1 MDMNAKKNIKIDMV
15 LTFGSLFVLGMLF
28 ILKGTIL
35 YETPDD
41 QYIMAFLSGK
51 FLGYPDP
58 HAVYIKYPLAYF
70 ITQMYRGFPG
80 IDWYATTMMIVQ
92 LLSIGWILRY
102 LLRKQDSLVH
112 KLICMGIFYS
122 VFLTCWINDLL
133 SFTYTTTAAMAA
145 VAGVI
150 IYGLG
155 EDRIRDFVGV
165 VFFCVIAYNLRSA
178 IFLMILPIC
187 GILWMDKVIAKK
199 QVKKQ
204 CILVGVLVIGIAG
217 SWCGDRIAYGGG
229 DWQNYIAYN
238 EARTELYDYHQDVFE
253 DYGSYQDKYDQL
265 GLTKTDSEIYVSKN
279 LAIRDSELFDKIED
293 LAGIAVEPVS
303 IKMRLK
309 SAVGKILK
317 NGFLE
322 NKTMTLIS
330 GIMWMIAIGL
340 SLVYKDKRIFV
351 LEIVFLAMHV
361 ILWLYLGYMGRI
373 LTRVAHSMLLL
384 QMATAVICQYEAMA
398 KIEKMKYLKVIYAGE
413 ILVSI
418 MLAVVAY
425 QSASK
430 INHMNQAKISSQAY
444 NQVEQYCS
452 EHSENFYFADVA
464 SLAGCSYQYQFF
476 NKNEYA
482 NFLFLGDWF
491 ANSPLYT
498 EKLRNESISSVR
510 DAILNNEN
518 VYVIA
523 KETEN
528 LEYMKSISREN
539 ASLVEIE
546 QLAIGEGYGIYQLV
560 VGE

>member
-1 MDMNAKKNIKIDMV
+1 MDMNAKKNKKMDML
-15 LTFGSLFVLGMLF
+15 LTFGSLFVLCMLF
-28 ILKGTIL
+28 GLKGTIL

-51 FLGYPDP
+51 FLGYTDP
-58 HAVYIKYPLAYF
+58 HAIYIKYPFAYI
-70 ITQMYRGFPG
+70 ITLMYRGFSVC
-80 IDWYATTMMIVQ
+80 DWYATTMMVVQ
-92 LLSIGWILRY
+92 VLSIGWILRC
-102 LLRKQDSLVH
+102 LLQKQKSLVS
-112 KLICMGIFYS
+112 KLICMGLFYS

-133 SFTYTTTAAMAA
+133 SFTYTTTAAVAA

-150 IYGLG
+150 LYGLG

-187 GILWMDKVIAKK
+187 GILWLDKVLVKK

-204 CILVGVLVIGIAG
+204 CVLLGVLVIGIAG
-217 SWCGDRIAYGGG
+217 TWCVDRITYGGA

-253 DYGSYQDKYDQL
+253 DYGRYQDKYDQL

-293 LAGIAVEPVS
+293 LSEIAVEPVS
-303 IKMRLK
+303 IKIRLK

-317 NGFLE
+317 NGFME

-340 SLVYKDKRIFV
+340 GLVYKDKRLFV
-351 LEIVFLAMHV
+351 LEIAFLVMHV

-384 QMATAVICQYEAMA
+384 QMATAVICQYKMME
-398 KIEKMKYLKVIYAGE
+398 KIEKIKFLKVIYAGE
-413 ILVSI
+413 ILVSV
-418 MLAVVAY
+418 MLAIVAY

-444 NQVEQYCS
+444 DQVEQYCS
-452 EHSENFYFADVA
+452 DHSDNFYFADVA

-491 ANSPLYT
+491 ANSPLYA
-498 EKLRNESISSVR
+498 EKLRNEGITSVR
-510 DAILNNEN
+510 DAILNNGN

-523 KETEN
+523 KKTEN
-528 LEYMKSISREN
+528 LDYMKSISNEN
-539 ASLVEIE
+539 ASLVEVE
-546 QLAIGEGYGIYQLV
+546 QLDIGEGYGIYQLV